1 MKAQAY
7 APISWFDIN
16 WEVITTH
23 VKQLQMRI
31 AKAMRAGKYRKVQS
45 LQWLLTHSFY
55 AKLLAVRRVTTNR
68 GHNTPG
74 VDKVIWRSP
83 QQKLRAV
90 ALLKR
95 RGYQTKPLRRV
106 YIPKKNGKLRPLGI
120 PTMICRAQQA
130 LYLMGL
136 EPVAES
142 IADKHAYGF
151 RPYRSCADAI
161 EQCFRA
167 LANRS
172 RAQWILEGDIKACFD
187 KISHTWL
194 MNNVPMDKSMLA
206 KWLSAGYVDQGQLY
220 PTNDGT
226 PQGGIISPTLLTITM
241 AGMEQAIKSVV
252 SQKDK
257 VNVVSYADDFI
268 VTGISKEV
276 LEQKVKQAIESFLLT
291 RGLELSNEK
300 TIITHIDNGFDF
312 LGFNV
317 RKYHGKLLIKPAK
330 KSVKAFLKN
339 IRSTI
344 KKQAT
349 AKTENLIRLL
359 NPKLRGWA
367 NYYRHVVKNMI
378 EVKHINHDTLETEY
392 RYYISSMDSSKI
404 ETLATAIC
412 SHWMVEFITF
422 SGLLYKHKMFVVNL
436 FLVCYN
442 I

>member
-1 MKAQAY
+1 M
-7 APISWFDIN
+7 
-16 WEVITTH
+16 V
-23 VKQLQMRI
+23 V
-31 AKAMRAGKYRKVQS
+31 
-45 LQWLLTHSFY
+45 THSFY
-55 AKLLAVRRVTTNR
+55 AKLLAIKRVTTNR
-68 GHNTPG
+68 GRNTPG

-83 QQKLRAV
+83 RQKLQAV
-90 ALLKR
+90 SLLKR

-120 PTMICRAQQA
+120 PTMTCRAQQA
-130 LYLMGL
+130 LHLMAL

-151 RPYRSCADAI
+151 RPNRSCADAI

-167 LANRS
+167 LACKN
-172 RAQWILEGDIKACFD
+172 RAQWVLEGDIKACFD
-187 KISHTWL
+187 QISHEWL
-194 MNNVPMDKSMLA
+194 MNNVAMDKSILA
-206 KWLSAGYVDQGQLY
+206 KWLSAGYIDQGQLY

-226 PQGGIISPTLLTITM
+226 PQGGIISPTLLTITL

-268 VTGISKEV
+268 VTGINKEV
-276 LEQKVKQAIESFLLT
+276 LEQKVKPAIESFLQI

-330 KSVKAFLKN
+330 KNIKAFLDN
-339 IRSTI
+339 IRSVI
-344 KKQAT
+344 KKHAT
-349 AKTENLIRLL
+349 TKTENLIRLL

-367 NYYRHVVKNMI
+367 NYYRHIVASKTFSTIDHNIFQAVRRWAKRRHPNKSRDWIEQKYFVSVEYDNWIFNVGLQQVANGRYKLLTLFKLHTTPIVWHVKIRATANPFNPADA
-378 EVKHINHDTLETEY
+378 EYFRKRKLRTEY
-392 RYYISSMDSSKI
+392 
-404 ETLATAIC
+404 
-412 SHWMVEFITF
+412 
-422 SGLLYKHKMFVVNL
+422 
-436 FLVCYN
+436 
-442 I
+442 